1 MFGSHLSIAGGLENA
16 LIAAKDLGCD
26 CVQVFTRNQRRWSNP
41 PIDDEE
47 VERWRTGLAA
57 LGWDR
62 EGPPRVV
69 SHNSYLVNL
78 AAPTGETRRRSI
90 VAQRQELERC
100 ERLGIERCVIHP
112 GAHLGDAPKA
122 GTPLDLDRPPTR
134 DERRGLDRI
143 VKALDRIHR
152 DLAGHRVV
160 TLLETTTG
168 SGSNLGWNFSHLA
181 AIREGVAEPDR
192 IGFCFDTCHVTAAGW
207 DMTTPAR
214 ARAVLERFDET
225 CGLGRIGAFHM
236 NDSKG
241 AVGSRLDRHAH
252 IGEGACGESCFRA
265 ICGDPRFDEIPKI
278 LETAKEEGPGG
289 VPWDEINLRRLRG
302 FASRRRR
309 TAPITPRSRRRG
321 SPGAD
326 STEDRSSRTRRRP
339 TGSDASAG
347 TGRSRSKSARK
358 TPAKRTSKS

>member
-16 LIAAKDLGCD
+16 LTAAGDLACD
-26 CVQVFTRNQRRWSNP
+26 CVQIFTRNQRRWSNP
-41 PIDDEE
+41 PITDDE
-47 VERWRTGLAA
+47 VRRWTAGLAA
-57 LGWDR
+57 LGWNR
-62 EGPPRVV
+62 GGPPRIV

-78 AAPTGETRRRSI
+78 AAPSGETRRRSI

-122 GTPLDLDRPPTR
+122 GTPHDLERPPSR

-152 DLAGHRVV
+152 ELVGYRVV

-181 AIREGVAEPDR
+181 AIREAVAEPDR

-225 CGLGRIGAFHM
+225 CGLDRIGAFHM

-252 IGEGACGESCFRA
+252 IGEGTCGSSCFGA
-265 ICGDPRFDEIPKI
+265 ICRDPRFADIPKI
-278 LETAKEEGPGG
+278 LETAKETGPDG
-289 VPWDEINLRRLRG
+289 VPWDTINLERLRA
-302 FASRRRR
+302 FASRGRPA
-309 TAPITPRSRRRG
+309 APITPKTRRG
-321 SPGAD
+321 RSSGGD
-326 STEDRSSRTRRRP
+326 STEDRPSKVRRR
-339 TGSDASAG
+339 TSTTTAARA
-347 TGRSRSKSARK
+347 TQKRSRDR
-358 TPAKRTSKS
+358 

>member
-41 PIDDEE
+41 PITNEE
-47 VERWRTGLAA
+47 VERWRSGLAS

-62 EGPPRVV
+62 GGPPRVV

-112 GAHLGDAPKA
+112 GAHLGEAPKA
-122 GTPLDLDRPPTR
+122 GTPLDLGRPPTR
-134 DERRGLDRI
+134 DEQRGLDRI

-152 DLAGHRVV
+152 DLPGYGVV

-181 AIREGVAEPDR
+181 AIREGIAEPDR
-192 IGFCFDTCHVTAAGW
+192 VGFCVDTCHVTAAGW

-214 ARAVLERFDET
+214 ARAVLDRFDET
-225 CGLGRIGAFHM
+225 CGLDRIGAFHM

-252 IGEGACGESCFRA
+252 IGEGTCGEACFRS
-265 ICGDPRFDEIPKI
+265 ICRDPRFEKIPKI
-278 LETAKEEGPGG
+278 LETAKGEGPDG
-289 VPWDEINLRRLRG
+289 VPWDAINLARLRG
-302 FASRRRR
+302 FASRGRR
-309 TAPITPRSRRRG
+309 TAPITPRSGRRRSSG
-321 SPGAD
+321 GES
-326 STEDRSSRTRRRP
+326 SED
-339 TGSDASAG
+339 
-347 TGRSRSKSARK
+347 
-358 TPAKRTSKS
+358 RTSKDGRPSSGRRPARKRPNPKTKRPDAT